1 MTDKPTNVRVF
12 AVNTRFQQMARRPGG
27 VPRDVAIAQ
36 AQSQI
41 NDYKADFVDWV
52 ARELQALSDT
62 FYSAKGAAIAD
73 AKTEEMYRMCCQ
85 LRDTGTTMGLAL
97 LTFVSDNLCRVLEAI
112 KSGATYDPAMIEC
125 HIDALTLA
133 RKEPY
138 RSMSPDNFPDMTS
151 GLKRV
156 LERASRQVAQ
166 QG

>member
-1 MTDKPTNVRVF
+1 MSEKPTNVRVF
-12 AVNTRFQQMARRPGG
+12 AVNSRFQQMARRPGG
-27 VPRDVAIAQ
+27 VPRDIAIAQ

-41 NDYKADFVDWV
+41 EDYKSDFVDWV
-52 ARELQALSDT
+52 ERELQALSDS
-62 FYSAKGAAIAD
+62 FYSAKGGAIGE
-73 AKTEEMYRMCCQ
+73 AKIEDMYRLCSQ

-112 KSGATYDPAMIEC
+112 RSGAPYDPAMIEC

-138 RSMSPDNFPDMTS
+138 RSMSPDHFPDMTS

-156 LERASRQVAQ
+156 LERANRHLAQ
-166 QG
+166 E

>member
-1 MTDKPTNVRVF
+1 MSDKPANVRVF
-12 AVNTRFQQMARRPGG
+12 AVNSRFQQMARRPGG

-36 AQSQI
+36 AQAQI
-41 NDYKADFVDWV
+41 EDYKSDFVDWV
-52 ARELQALSDT
+52 ERELQALSDS
-62 FYSAKGAAIAD
+62 FYGAQGGAISD
-73 AKTEEMYRMCCQ
+73 AKIDDMYRLCCQ

-112 KSGATYDPAMIEC
+112 QNGATYDPAMIEC

-138 RSMSPDNFPDMTS
+138 RNMSPDMFPDMTS

-156 LERASRQVAQ
+156 LERATRQVAQ
-166 QG
+166 D

>member
-1 MTDKPTNVRVF
+1 MSDKPANVRIF
-12 AVNTRFQQMARRPGG
+12 AVNSRFQQMARRPGG
-27 VPRDVAIAQ
+27 IPRDVAIAQ

-41 NDYKADFVDWV
+41 EDYKSDFVDWV
-52 ARELQALSDT
+52 ERELQALSDS
-62 FYSAKGAAIAD
+62 FYSAQGGVIGEAQID
-73 AKTEEMYRMCCQ
+73 NMHRLCTQ

-112 KSGATYDPAMIEC
+112 RNGATYDPAMIEC

-138 RSMSPDNFPDMTS
+138 RSMSPDNFPDMTT

-156 LERASRQVAQ
+156 LERATRQVAQ
-166 QG
+166 D

>member
-1 MTDKPTNVRVF
+1 MSDKPEKVRVF

-27 VPRDVAIAQ
+27 VPRDIAIAQ

-41 NDYKADFVDWV
+41 EEYKADFVDWV
-52 ARELQALSDT
+52 ERELQELSDA
-62 FYSAKGAAIAD
+62 FYSAKGDNIEEARID
-73 AKTEEMYRMCCQ
+73 AMYRLCCQ

-112 KSGATYDPAMIEC
+112 RSGAPYDPAMIEC
-125 HIDALTLA
+125 HLDALTLA

-138 RSMSPDNFPDMTS
+138 RSMSPDHFPDMTS

-156 LERASRQVAQ
+156 LDRANRYLTQD
-166 QG
+166 

>member
-1 MTDKPTNVRVF
+1 MSEKPNVRVF

-27 VPRDVAIAQ
+27 VPRDIAIAQ

-41 NDYKADFVDWV
+41 EDYKADFVDWV
-52 ARELQALSDT
+52 ERELQTLSDT
-62 FYSAKGAAIAD
+62 FYAAQGGAIGEI
-73 AKTEEMYRMCCQ
+73 KTEDMYRLCCE

-112 KSGATYDPAMIEC
+112 RNGAPYDPAMIEC
-125 HIDALTLA
+125 HIDALALA

-138 RSMSPDNFPDMTS
+138 RSMSPDDFPDMTG

-156 LERASRQVAQ
+156 LERATRQAAQ
-166 QG
+166 D

>member
-1 MTDKPTNVRVF
+1 MSEKPTNVRVF
-12 AVNTRFQQMARRPGG
+12 AVNSRFQQMARRPGG
-27 VPRDVAIAQ
+27 VPRDIAIAQ

-41 NDYKADFVDWV
+41 EDYKADFVDWV
-52 ARELQALSDT
+52 ERELQALSDS
-62 FYSAKGAAIAD
+62 FYSAKGGAIGE
-73 AKTEEMYRMCCQ
+73 AKIEDMHRLCSQ

-112 KSGATYDPAMIEC
+112 RSGAPYDPAMIEC

-138 RSMSPDNFPDMTS
+138 RSMSPDHFPDMTS

-156 LERASRQVAQ
+156 LERANRHLAQ
-166 QG
+166 D

>member
-1 MTDKPTNVRVF
+1 MSEKPTNVRIF
-12 AVNTRFQQMARRPGG
+12 AVNSRFQQMARRPGG
-27 VPRDVAIAQ
+27 VPRDIAIAQ

-41 NDYKADFVDWV
+41 EDYKADFVDWV
-52 ARELQALSDT
+52 ERELQALSDS
-62 FYSAKGAAIAD
+62 FYGAKGGAIGE
-73 AKTEEMYRMCCQ
+73 AKIEDMYRLCCQ

-112 KSGATYDPAMIEC
+112 RSGAPYDPAMIEC

-138 RSMSPDNFPDMTS
+138 RSMSPDHFPDMTS

-156 LERASRQVAQ
+156 LERANRHLAQ
-166 QG
+166 D

>member
-1 MTDKPTNVRVF
+1 MSDKPEKVRVF

-27 VPRDVAIAQ
+27 VPRDIAIAQ

-41 NDYKADFVDWV
+41 EEYKADFVDWV
-52 ARELQALSDT
+52 ERELQELSDA
-62 FYSAKGAAIAD
+62 FYSAKGDNIEEARID
-73 AKTEEMYRMCCQ
+73 AMYRLCCQ

-112 KSGATYDPAMIEC
+112 RSGAPDDPAMIEC
-125 HIDALTLA
+125 HLDALTLA

-138 RSMSPDNFPDMTS
+138 RSMSPDHFPDMTS

-156 LERASRQVAQ
+156 LDRANRHLTQD
-166 QG
+166 